1 MRQYVV
7 DAFTNKIFS
16 GNQAA
21 VCVVDDWPDDAL
33 MRSIATENNFSET
46 AFVRPAPD
54 AGDSTPG
61 AGSDAPDGAGSGTAG
76 GAYELR
82 WFTPEGEIDFCGH
95 ATLASGFVVLTQLE
109 PSLAE
114 ARFST
119 REVGVI
125 AVRRAGDLF
134 QMDFPVYELRRV
146 EVTPQMEDMLGAR
159 VLEAWRARDLVCVLE
174 SAQDVRSLAPD
185 LDAIARRDE
194 LLVHVT
200 APGEKGSP
208 YDCVT
213 RSFAPKLGI
222 PEDPVCGSGHC
233 HVLPYWADNLGKRE
247 LVAYQASRRGGTLF
261 GRVAGDG
268 RCVISGA
275 AALFSVAELMV

>member
-1 MRQYVV
+1 MKQFIV
-7 DAFTNKIFS
+7 DAFTNEVFH

-21 VCVVDDWPDDAL
+21 VCVVDAWPNDAL
-33 MRSIATENNFSET
+33 MQSITIENNFSET
-46 AFVRPAPD
+46 AFVRPAGSTEG
-54 AGDSTPG
+54 AGRDSQNGTPSGTPSGTPG
-61 AGSDAPDGAGSGTAG
+61 DARP

-95 ATLASGFVVLTQLE
+95 ATLAAGFVVLTQIE
-109 PSLAE
+109 PGLAE

-119 REVGVI
+119 REVGTI
-125 AVRRAGDLF
+125 AVRRSGDLF
-134 QMDFPVYELRRV
+134 QMDFPAYELERV
-146 EVTPQMEDMLGAR
+146 EVTAQMEAALGAR

-174 SAQDVRSLAPD
+174 SAEEVRSLAPD

-194 LLVHVT
+194 LLVHAT

-208 YDCVT
+208 HDCVT

-233 HVLPYWADNLGKRE
+233 HVLPYWADRLGKQRC
-247 LVAYQASRRGGTLF
+247 LF
-261 GRVAGDG
+261 LSLRAGDL
-268 RCVISGA
+268 RA
-275 AALFSVAELMV
+275 AQMERQA